1 MARGINYRHLIKH
14 LRPQPLYQVIK
25 YAANGPVFT
34 FCAGSDIRT
43 TFSLFF
49 FLGNV
54 LDFLRKSFITLTA
67 TGTIFVSN
75 FPGKNR
81 GKKTKSKLSFLKKK
95 YFAHF
100 KEKISERESQFG
112 CASHLLLYKLH
123 LKHLNNGKAF
133 DNKVVCI
140 YL

>member
-1 MARGINYRHLIKH
+1 M
-14 LRPQPLYQVIK
+14 PLAAQFSHFLQVQ
-25 YAANGPVFT
+25 T
-34 FCAGSDIRT
+34 FEQL
-43 TFSLFF
+43 FSLFF